1 MWLGTL
7 RWRVAC
13 LFTSPQSHGC
23 SLTRGYGGAA
33 CAPSSAW
40 HQKSEFK
47 NTTVITVARA
57 GLFHASTS
65 SCICDLLGWGREG
78 SSVALQ
84 VFHNCSAWRFIKM
97 ANNISCILSSGCD
110 AHRSIVAVKYCIQLC
125 VLAEEVSFNWVT
137 FILNKIHNNE
147 LLLWIMWACIL

>member
-33 CAPSSAW
+33 SAPSSAW
-40 HQKSEFK
+40 HQMSEFK

-57 GLFHASTS
+57 GLFHASPS

-84 VFHNCSAWRFIKM
+84 VFRNCSAWWLINVIKM
-97 ANNISCILSSGCD
+97 ANSSEHLVEMLTG
-110 AHRSIVAVKYCIQLC
+110 RLFQLNVGH
-125 VLAEEVSFNWVT
+125 VLASEVSFNLVS
-137 FILNKIHNNE
+137 FILNKIHNVGF
-147 LLLWIMWACIL
+147 LLWLMWACIL